1 MSMKQ
6 GALQGQRDT
15 GFVQRVGS
23 SRKHAFQNGHLD
35 LHGRPEGAT
44 FPLLVT
50 SHITNMLRLW
60 GTWIGRWSNHKF
72 PSYRLHIMCRTLPL
86 LLPIP
91 SPQTQAPSHNPRS
104 NSPSLSQCIS
114 NLSMPSPA
122 VPLPSSNTPPL
133 CTLSPTIPTKPLQCS
148 AALLL
153 SQCSAQRALTAPWA
167 TP

>member
-23 SRKHAFQNGHLD
+23 SRKHAFQNGHLG

-72 PSYRLHIMCRTLPL
+72 PSYRLHIICRTLPL
-86 LLPIP
+86 FLPIP
-91 SPQTQAPSHNPRS
+91 SLRLKHKCLPTTLVPTVLRS
-104 NSPSLSQCIS
+104 ASVSATLPC
-114 NLSMPSPA
+114 PA
-122 VPLPSSNTPPL
+122 VPLPSSNTPP
-133 CTLSPTIPTKPLQCS
+133 IPTKPLQCS